1 MSVNSY
7 SQTILFV
14 YIVPFVP
21 AGTDCQV
28 YDVIIS
34 SSFYETVQKR
44 PVMKSFLLTI
54 VLEGL
59 EDKYNIRLSRGRN
72 NDISPVLLILRAVY

>member
-1 MSVNSY
+1 MIVREQPDKIAVY
-7 SQTILFV
+7 FV
-14 YIVPFVP
+14 YIVPFIP

-59 EDKYNIRLSRGRN
+59 EDKYNIRLSRGRYD
-72 NDISPVLLILRAVY
+72 DILTIYTDGI